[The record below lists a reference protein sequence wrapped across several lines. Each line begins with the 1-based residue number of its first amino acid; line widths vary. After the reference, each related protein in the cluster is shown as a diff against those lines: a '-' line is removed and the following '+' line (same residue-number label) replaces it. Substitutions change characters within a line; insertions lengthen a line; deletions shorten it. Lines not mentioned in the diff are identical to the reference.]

1 MSIQD
6 SLQKL
11 KEVDIND
18 IDFSRVGVWPLPAK
32 AFLCALATAVILG
45 LTYYL
50 YIDDLK
56 IQLASVEAKETEL
69 RNVYQRKSFEAANL
83 DAYKEQMVEM
93 EKTFEGLLSR
103 LPAKSEIPGLLED
116 IGQRGSESGL
126 NINSISI
133 QKDRAAEYYIEVP
146 ISIDAHGGYH
156 DMGGFVSGVAAMARI
171 VTLDD
176 FSITSRP
183 QNKSLNL
190 KINAKTYRYKSPEE
204 EAAK

>member
-11 KEVDIND
+11 KEVEISD
-18 IDFSRVGVWPLPAK
+18 IDFSRVGVWPFPAK
-32 AFLCALATAVILG
+32 AFLCALATALIFG

-56 IQLASVEAKETEL
+56 IQLASVEAKEAEL
-69 RNVYQRKSFEAANL
+69 RTVYQRKSFEAANL

-126 NINSISI
+126 NITSISI

-146 ISIDAHGGYH
+146 IAIDAHGGYH